1 MTKRKED
8 VLKEEIKT
16 KILSGVKLPVDN
28 EPIIKDV
35 FEKIIENIVNE
46 LLEIK
51 KISIQ
56 SIHM

>member
-1 MTKRKED
+1 MKRKDELMKD
-8 VLKEEIKT
+8 EIKT
-16 KILSGVKLPVDN
+16 KILLGVKLPVGN
-28 EPIIKDV
+28 EPVRKDV
-35 FEKIIENIVNE
+35 FEKIIDNIVNE

>member
-1 MTKRKED
+1 MMKRKDELMKD
-8 VLKEEIKT
+8 EIKT
-16 KILSGVKLPVDN
+16 KILLGVKLPVGN
-28 EPIIKDV
+28 EPVRKDV
-35 FEKIIENIVNE
+35 FEKIIDNIVNE